1 MGSNLRYT
9 IDKLARKKKRKKLQ
23 ASSSKQQ
30 AAWHLSWDIVGYDF
44 NFNERNIVKEILF
57 EDLKKGDWIKHSHL
71 GSSPLVGG
79 YIMESPRQ
87 GRGLK
92 STILVDVKGTEV
104 GMFDEIGSIYAN
116 QIAAVRRD
124 GEWYRVDQ
132 KRLNPMICFPNA
144 MLANL

>member
-1 MGSNLRYT
+1 MKGNM
-9 IDKLARKKKRKKLQ
+9 
-23 ASSSKQQ
+23 
-30 AAWHLSWDIVGYDF
+30 
-44 NFNERNIVKEILF
+44 KEILF

-87 GRGLK
+87 GRGRK
-92 STILVDVKGTEV
+92 STILVDVKGSEV
-104 GMFDEIGSIYAN
+104 GLVDEMGSIYSN
-116 QIAAVRRD
+116 QIAAVLRD